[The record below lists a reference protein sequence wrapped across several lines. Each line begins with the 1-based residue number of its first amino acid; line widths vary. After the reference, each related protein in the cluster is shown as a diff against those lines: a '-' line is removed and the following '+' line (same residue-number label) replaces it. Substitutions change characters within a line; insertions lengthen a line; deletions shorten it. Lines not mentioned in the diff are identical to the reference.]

1 MTVYHNIGY
10 MLKLHKVHIIIKY
23 YSQVIS
29 KYTKTGKNNNN
40 KNKMKFS
47 HHFNLKNLLN
57 LNSNHSF
64 TFKMFNLSPKIDPI
78 DLLSYF

>member
-10 MLKLHKVHIIIKY
+10 MLKLYKVHIIIKY
-23 YSQVIS
+23 YCQVIS

-47 HHFNLKNLLN
+47 HHFNLKK
-57 LNSNHSF
+57 
-64 TFKMFNLSPKIDPI
+64 TFKS
-78 DLLSYF
+78 